1 MNNSTVLGQAAPL
14 ALMTDRQFFH
24 CLKCHGPLTRA
35 DIAKKTGISRP
46 TISESAQRLE
56 KTGLVVETSRETP
69 KKQGRAG
76 VIYEINAQKGLTLAI
91 AIGVKQI
98 QLRLTD
104 LSLKVIRE
112 HCFYIDP
119 AWQQEALTEAV
130 IRFIQLAIQDQAPPL
145 LAIGVSVAVPV
156 NSQTGEIHALPYSKF
171 TIIHGI
177 NFKQILSEKFA
188 CPVTIDNDVNWATLA
203 EKTIGIAKDV
213 ADFVFIYFGEGIGS
227 GVYLDNHLIRGVAG
241 ISGEIGHIMVN
252 SEENLQDYVTNHKL
266 QNALENHEDLTNHPA
281 IKQICQTLASIAATL
296 NPAMFVLGGPMT
308 KFNQFIPAIVQEIT
322 PLLFN
327 SVDFVPSDA
336 PNYAPL
342 NGVEAGAYE
351 LALLYFGL
359 PAPAIEDY

>member
-1 MNNSTVLGQAAPL
+1 MNNNIFTQRAAPL

-24 CLKCHGPLTRA
+24 CLKTYGPMTRA

-56 KTGLVVETSRETP
+56 SSGLVVETCRAKP

-76 VIYEINAQKGLTLAI
+76 VIYEINAHKGLTMAI

-112 HCFYIDP
+112 HCFSIDP
-119 AWQQEALTEAV
+119 AWQQDDLSEAV
-130 IRFIQLAIQDQAPPL
+130 IRFIRLATQDQSPPL

-156 NSQTGEIHALPYSKF
+156 NSQTGDIHALPYSKF
-171 TIIHGI
+171 TVIHGI
-177 NFKQILSEKFA
+177 NFKQVLSETFG
-188 CPVTIDNDVNWATLA
+188 CPVIIDNDVNWAALA
-203 EKTIGIAKDV
+203 EKTIGIARGV
-213 ADFVFIYFGEGIGS
+213 ANFVFIYFGEGIGA
-227 GVYLDNHLIRGVAG
+227 GVYMDNYVIRGVAG

-252 SEENLQDYVTNHKL
+252 PTENLQDFVTNHKL
-266 QNALENHEDLTNHPA
+266 QKALENNEELTNHPA
-281 IKQICQTLASIAATL
+281 IKQICQTLATIAATL
-296 NPAMFVLGGPMT
+296 NPEMFVLGGPMT
-308 KFNQFIPAIVQEIT
+308 KFDQFIPAIVKEIT

-327 SVDFVPSDA
+327 SVNVVPSNA

-351 LALLYFGL
+351 LALLSFGV
-359 PAPAIEDY
+359 PAPASEE

>member
-1 MNNSTVLGQAAPL
+1 MNNSLLPQQTPL

-24 CLKCHGPLTRA
+24 CLKAYGPMTRA

-56 KTGLVVETSRETP
+56 RNGLVVETRRQAP

-76 VIYEINAQKGLTLAI
+76 VIYEINANKGLTLAI
-91 AIGVKQI
+91 AIGVTQI

-112 HCFYIDP
+112 QCFAIDP
-119 AWQQEALTEAV
+119 AWQQDDLSEAV
-130 IRFIQLAIQDQAPPL
+130 IHFIRLAIQDQTSPL

-156 NSQTGEIHALPYSKF
+156 NSQTGDIHALPYSKF
-171 TIIHGI
+171 TVIHGI
-177 NFKQILSEKFA
+177 NFKRVLSDIFA

-203 EKTIGIAKDV
+203 EKTIGIAKNV
-213 ADFVFIYFGEGIGS
+213 SDFVFIYFGEGIGS

-252 SEENLQDYVTNHKL
+252 STENLQDFVTNHRL
-266 QNALENHEDLTNHPA
+266 QQALENNDDLTEHPA

-296 NPAMFVLGGPMT
+296 NPEMFVLGGPMT
-308 KFNQFIPAIVQEIT
+308 KFDQFIPAIVKEIT
-322 PLLFN
+322 PRLFN
-327 SVDFVPSDA
+327 SVAFVPSDA

-351 LALLYFGL
+351 LALLSFGL
-359 PAPAIEDY
+359 PAPVVEE